1 MRKANE
7 DICLIHVLIKKH
19 IETISDKE
27 KSRLDKEV
35 DYLLIKEAVETL
47 IKEYNLSDDSR
58 TKKHIKKIIIEV
70 DKELFTYLININK
83 YDHMVLELYS
93 ILEEIVGY

>member
-1 MRKANE
+1 MF
-7 DICLIHVLIKKH
+7 DSCFDKKH
-19 IETISDKE
+19 IETISDEE

-35 DYLLIKEAVETL
+35 DYLLIKEEVEAL
-47 IKEYNLSDDSR
+47 IKAYNLSDDSH
-58 TKKHIKKIIIEV
+58 THKHIKRIIIEV

-83 YDHMVLELYS
+83 YDHIILELYA